1 MDIQYIQFNDT
12 LSLTSASEV
21 PDFNPRSLKL
31 TGPDFT
37 TAIEVDINEQT
48 APSFVVADPRTII
61 VQVPDGLVDQVIR
74 SILVVSSSYSFNKQS
89 VITFRIGP
97 EPKKISGIKV
107 LMQMFMKIFF
117 TTPNYDSFSKSIGGA
132 ALDVVGGSTS
142 TPTGSDIVTS
152 ITRAVSI
159 AADQIRALQSRRSSV
174 PDDERLLAANL
185 LSCQFNPA
193 ITGVDARVEL
203 ISQAGISA
211 VANLT
216 VD

>member
-1 MDIQYIQFNDT
+1 VDIQYIQFNDT
-12 LSLTSASEV
+12 LVLTSVAEV

-37 TAIEVDINEQT
+37 TAVEVDLNEQT
-48 APSFVVADPRTII
+48 APSFVVANPHTII
-61 VQVPDGLVDQVIR
+61 VQVPDSLITQNIR
-74 SILVVSSSYSFNKQS
+74 SVLVVSSNYSFNKQS
-89 VITFRIGP
+89 VVTFRLGP
-97 EPKKISGIKV
+97 EPRKISGIKV

-117 TTPNYDSFSKSIGGA
+117 TSPNYDSFSKGLGGS
-132 ALDVVGGSTS
+132 ALEVVGGNTS
-142 TPTGSDIVTS
+142 TPTGSSVVT
-152 ITRAVSI
+152 TVARAVST
-159 AADQIRALQSRRSSV
+159 ASDQVRALQSRKSGI

-185 LSCQFNPA
+185 LACQFNPG

-203 ISQAGISA
+203 VSQAGTAA